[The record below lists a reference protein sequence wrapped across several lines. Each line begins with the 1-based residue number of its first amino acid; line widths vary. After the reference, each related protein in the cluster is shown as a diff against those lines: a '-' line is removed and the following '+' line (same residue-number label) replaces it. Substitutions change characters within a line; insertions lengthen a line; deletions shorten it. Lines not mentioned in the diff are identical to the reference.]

1 MCFKLITSFIKCTIS
16 YNENSDGDEYEYAR
30 KIMSILINNYSEIM
44 RVPNDIADLVHD
56 PAIDKN
62 ILTEKPNSI
71 WTSKASQRDD
81 LVKKLLNLLTDINLN
96 DEEKFMRLK
105 QASIFMGF
113 KASWEIVFFFKFKE
127 TYPNIYEEKYTT
139 IKKAVN
145 VLGLNEVR
153 PATVRRLTR
162 KRSLTN
168 AIVNTASNAISATQ
182 NSTMISFPKFSFPK
196 TLKKK

>member
-1 MCFKLITSFIKCTIS
+1 
-16 YNENSDGDEYEYAR
+16 
-30 KIMSILINNYSEIM
+30 M

-113 KASWEIVFFFKFKE
+113 KAS
-127 TYPNIYEEKYTT
+127 
-139 IKKAVN
+139 
-145 VLGLNEVR
+145 
-153 PATVRRLTR
+153 
-162 KRSLTN
+162 
-168 AIVNTASNAISATQ
+168 
-182 NSTMISFPKFSFPK
+182 
-196 TLKKK
+196 